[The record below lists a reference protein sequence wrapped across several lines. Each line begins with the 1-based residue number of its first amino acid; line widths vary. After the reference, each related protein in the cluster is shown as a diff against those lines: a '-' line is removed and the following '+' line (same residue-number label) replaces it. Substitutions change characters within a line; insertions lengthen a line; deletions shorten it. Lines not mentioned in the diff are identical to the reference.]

1 MSVGKR
7 KHENLMSNNLT
18 IVKFSPLRDAKLT
31 IPLFTL
37 RRRSERK
44 ANARQR
50 STRQWL
56 QTTSFPGSLFFLPL
70 QGREEERP
78 WERGCRPW
86 ERGCDCIQLLSF
98 MFLFFA
104 STHCDKYGGAKAVP
118 THLKRFSP
126 FSRGAK
132 STCLLLAYPPSFPG
146 TSAGVRTQRP
156 WGLFLESP
164 ETFRAYFG

>member
-1 MSVGKR
+1 MTTGFSSPKSSRDFRETGPSFKRNCGVMSVGKR

-78 WERGCRPW
+78 WERGC
-86 ERGCDCIQLLSF
+86 CILTGFQFGKNATGSANFPPYRLVAPLCQVSVLL
-98 MFLFFA
+98 
-104 STHCDKYGGAKAVP
+104 
-118 THLKRFSP
+118 FSKI
-126 FSRGAK
+126 RK
-132 STCLLLAYPPSFPG
+132 
-146 TSAGVRTQRP
+146 
-156 WGLFLESP
+156 
-164 ETFRAYFG
+164 

>member
-1 MSVGKR
+1 MTRDFRETGPSFERNCGAMSVGKR
-7 KHENLMSNNLT
+7 KHETLMSNNLT
-18 IVKFSPLRDAKLT
+18 IAKFSPLRDAKLT

-37 RRRSERK
+37 HRRSERK

-78 WERGCRPW
+78 WERGC
-86 ERGCDCIQLLSF
+86 DCIQLLSF
-98 MFLFFA
+98 MFLLFA

-118 THLKRFSP
+118 THPAS
-126 FSRGAK
+126 
-132 STCLLLAYPPSFPG
+132 
-146 TSAGVRTQRP
+146 
-156 WGLFLESP
+156 
-164 ETFRAYFG
+164 